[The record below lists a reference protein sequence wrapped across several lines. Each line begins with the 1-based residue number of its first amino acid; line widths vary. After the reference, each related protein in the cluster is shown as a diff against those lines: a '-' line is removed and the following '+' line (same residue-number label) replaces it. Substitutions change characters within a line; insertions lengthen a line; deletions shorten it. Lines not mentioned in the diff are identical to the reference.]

1 MSLALL
7 PYQRR
12 STYPAS
18 KVLHGG
24 SLWGKIKSFAGK
36 AARWF
41 KKTGIISKVTGA
53 LGHVDPRFGMAST
66 AASALG
72 YGRFHKRIKMYR
84 RGTSHVKKHS
94 RRVAHRGCRKC
105 GSGRRGCGCR

>member
-12 STYPAS
+12 STYPES
-18 KVLHGG
+18 RVLHGG

-36 AARWF
+36 AAQWF

-53 LGHVDPRFGMAST
+53 LGHIDPRFGMAST

-94 RRVAHRGCRKC
+94 RRVAHRGCKKC

>member
-12 STYPAS
+12 STYPES
-18 KVLHGG
+18 RVLHGG
-24 SLWGKIKSFAGK
+24 SIWGKIKSFAGK

-72 YGRFHKRIKMYR
+72 YGRFSKRIKMYR
-84 RGTSHVKKHS
+84 RGTKDVRKHS
-94 RRVAHRGCRKC
+94 RRVARSRCKSCR
-105 GSGRRGCGCR
+105 

>member
-12 STYPAS
+12 STYPES
-18 KVLHGG
+18 RVLHGG
-24 SLWGKIKSFAGK
+24 SIWGKIKSFAGK

-72 YGRFHKRIKMYR
+72 YGRFSRRIKMYR
-84 RGTSHVKKHS
+84 RGTKDVRKHS
-94 RRVAHRGCRKC
+94 RRVARPRCKSCR
-105 GSGRRGCGCR
+105 